1 MYLIAYLS
9 TMCVINFIILIN
21 NLKAVCGTKYTC
33 LSFLIIYIFT
43 KHLLCTSLII
53 ITSSIHPS
61 YHLLFIASIQ
71 PYSSSS
77 DTSLN
82 IRVPASSSISGR
94 LVATCSACLET
105 CSARFTKRS
114 LFRHIHINTGDETL
128 VYGVQL

>member
-9 TMCVINFIILIN
+9 TMCVINFIMLIN
-21 NLKAVCGTKYTC
+21 NLKAVCGTKYIWYTC

-43 KHLLCTSLII
+43 KHLLYTLLII

-94 LVATCSACLET
+94 LVATCLACLET

-114 LFRHIHINTGDETL
+114 LFIHTYTGDIRM
-128 VYGVQL
+128 